1 MYAIKGILKNKT
13 ATTALAA
20 CGLAVLGLGA
30 TGAASAL
37 AAPPH
42 AGHVRIHTK
51 PAAIVK
57 PAKPAAIVQ
66 PAKPA
71 LKEPSFVKPAVL
83 TGKTTASYFWDDASG
98 RAGDTGLPASGKPM
112 QKGMAASP
120 SWPLGTEGYVVYKG
134 QKKPFFVG
142 DRGPGVPSSK
152 GIMLDLD
159 GQTFAELTG
168 GTFDMTSL
176 AVKDNGGAGHIPI
189 EYHITKWGTGT
200 GLKADPVPFAIGAW
214 RR

>member
-1 MYAIKGILKNKT
+1 MTTVLATAGI
-13 ATTALAA
+13 
-20 CGLAVLGLGA
+20 AVAGLGA
-30 TGAASAL
+30 TGAASTL

-42 AGHVRIHTK
+42 ANPVRIHTK

-57 PAKPAAIVQ
+57 PLEKPLV
-66 PAKPA
+66 
-71 LKEPSFVKPAVL
+71 KEPSFVKPAVF
-83 TGKTTASYFWDDASG
+83 TGTTTASYFWDDASG

-152 GIMLDLD
+152 GVMLDLD

-168 GTFDMTSL
+168 GSFDMTTL
-176 AVKDNGGAGHIPI
+176 AVKGNGGAGHIPI
-189 EYHITKWGTGT
+189 EYHITKWGDGT
-200 GLKADPVPFAIGAW
+200 GLKAAPVPFSLGAW
-214 RR
+214 RH